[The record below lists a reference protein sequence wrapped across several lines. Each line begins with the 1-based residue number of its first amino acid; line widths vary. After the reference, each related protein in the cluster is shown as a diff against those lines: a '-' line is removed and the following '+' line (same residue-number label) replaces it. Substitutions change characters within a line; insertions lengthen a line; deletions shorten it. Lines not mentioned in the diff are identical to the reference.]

1 MPHTSVIHYRATRA
15 QSRIHIARGALER
28 LGPLLRSEFRPPR
41 VVLVSDANVAALWG
55 APAERSLARSGFAVN
70 TIVVP
75 PGEPTKSPRHLERL
89 WALFSELGH
98 DRESAVVAL
107 GGGVVGDLAGFAA
120 ASWHRG
126 VAWVAVPTSLLAQVD
141 SSVGGKT
148 GIDLPSGK
156 NLVGAFHQPR
166 LVVADPNVLATLP
179 ERHLRAGLA
188 EVVKCGMAV
197 DAGLFGWI
205 ERQAPRL
212 LARDPSALEEAVW
225 RSVRIKARVVR
236 ADERERPGG
245 GRTALNYG
253 HTAGHA
259 LEACLGYRGL
269 LHGEAV
275 AVGMRIAA
283 ELSQQV
289 AGLGPGERA
298 RQDELLDRLGLVA
311 RIPRLPVGEMLAA
324 MSHDKKRRNGM
335 IRWVLTPRLGHASV
349 PRLVPGRR
357 VAAALIHA
365 GARA

>member
-1 MPHTSVIHYRATRA
+1 M
-15 QSRIHIARGALER
+15 
-28 LGPLLRSEFRPPR
+28 
-41 VVLVSDANVAALWG
+41 
-55 APAERSLARSGFAVN
+55 
-70 TIVVP
+70 
-75 PGEPTKSPRHLERL
+75 
-89 WALFSELGH
+89 
-98 DRESAVVAL
+98 
-107 GGGVVGDLAGFAA
+107 
-120 ASWHRG
+120 
-126 VAWVAVPTSLLAQVD
+126 
-141 SSVGGKT
+141 
-148 GIDLPSGK
+148 
-156 NLVGAFHQPR
+156 
-166 LVVADPNVLATLP
+166 
-179 ERHLRAGLA
+179 
-188 EVVKCGMAV
+188 
-197 DAGLFGWI
+197 
-205 ERQAPRL
+205 
-212 LARDPSALEEAVW
+212 
-225 RSVRIKARVVR
+225 
-236 ADERERPGG
+236 
-245 GRTALNYG
+245 NYG

-283 ELSQQV
+283 ELSQPV